1 LAVFGAQTASP
12 VAQRSDHALS
22 YTAGKILLFRKT
34 MSGPNRFF
42 FSLGVTNTSARAA
55 SMDRV
60 VRALVASVCL
70 LALCS
75 CAPRIVDVNPREGKP
90 ATTVNVA
97 IEYLV
102 GWPRVEIG
110 NTIMDWPQLKLMA
123 AQPARKDVPGE
134 DLVWIE
140 DKILQF
146 TIPDLPPGDY
156 DVTIHD
162 DKGPPGDLT
171 YSFLE
176 TTAYVAFPP
185 VWPFVF
191 RSNQAQFKLRV
202 LSRD

>member
-1 LAVFGAQTASP
+1 
-12 VAQRSDHALS
+12 
-22 YTAGKILLFRKT
+22 
-34 MSGPNRFF
+34 MSGPNKFF
-42 FSLGVTNTSARAA
+42 FACQAA
-55 SMDRV
+55 NKNPQSGSQDRMI
-60 VRALVASVCL
+60 RALVASVCL

-75 CAPRIVDVNPREGKP
+75 SCAPRIVDVSPREGRP

-110 NTIMDWPQLKLMA
+110 KTIMDWPQLKLIA
-123 AQPARKDVPGE
+123 AEPTRKDVPGE
-134 DLVWIE
+134 ELVWIE

-156 DVTIHD
+156 DVTIYD

-176 TTAYVAFPP
+176 TTAYVVFPP

-191 RSNQAQFKLRV
+191 RSNQTQFKLRV
-202 LSRD
+202 LPRD